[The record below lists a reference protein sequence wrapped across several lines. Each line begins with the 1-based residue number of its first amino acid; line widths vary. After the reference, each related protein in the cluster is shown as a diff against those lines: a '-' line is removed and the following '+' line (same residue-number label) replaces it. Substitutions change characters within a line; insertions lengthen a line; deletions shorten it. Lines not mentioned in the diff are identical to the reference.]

1 MRHDTPGMMRY
12 YGSIKRV
19 KQGPIGLKTGG
30 FFFLSGHY
38 VAAGNVNKALL
49 QGGVGHGFF

>member
-1 MRHDTPGMMRY
+1 MRHETPGMMRY

-38 VAAGNVNKALL
+38 VAAGNVKKLFCK
-49 QGGVGHGFF
+49 GV